1 MMKMSYLTTG
11 LVLGASLAMNGAAQ
25 AAPVELQFWEGHSVQ
40 EETATIKMIEAFEK
54 ANPDIKIIRTKVNFG
69 GNFEKITTAVASGTA
84 PDVSPIWSGFLTQF
98 AASGSLIDLNKYGAA
113 DIKNSIYPASWNYV
127 QYKDGVYGVPYAQDP
142 RMIVYNLD
150 AFKEAG
156 LEKGPATLD
165 DLYASAKALSKKSG
179 NAVERYG
186 LAVGDQDNIIYFFVS
201 LLYANGGQVFNAAE
215 TEVAFNNEA
224 GVKAASFLS
233 KMAREGLI
241 STNVPQD
248 NMRSGLLTGRFG
260 MIFDGPWIFYAAANL
275 GKPAQPFD
283 VVPFPSAT
291 PGGPSGTVASVGAYT
306 AFTSTKHPEEAAKFV
321 KFMASPQAQ
330 QYRIQVLKT
339 GVSPAVV
346 NEPYAKETF
355 QKVPAL
361 AKAQEIAANVKIY
374 PVQAKWTKVVD
385 ALRPALEAISSGAD
399 PQETINNAARQA
411 NRGLRR

>member
-54 ANPDIKIIRTKVNFG
+54 ANPDIKIVRTKVNFG

-113 DIKNSIYPASWNYV
+113 DIKGSIYPASWNYV

-165 DLYASAKALSKKSG
+165 ELYASAKALSKKSG

-201 LLYANGGQVFNAAE
+201 LLYANGGQVFNADE

-224 GVKAASFLS
+224 GIKAVSFLS

-283 VVPFPSAT
+283 VAPFPSAT
-291 PGGPSGTVASVGAYT
+291 PSGPSGTVASVGAYT
-306 AFTSTKHPEEAAKFV
+306 AFASSKHPEEAAKFV

>member
-11 LVLGASLAMNGAAQ
+11 LVLGASLAMNGVAQ

-127 QYKDGVYGVPYAQDP
+127 QYKGGVYGVPYAQDP

-165 DLYASAKALSKKSG
+165 ELYASAKALSKKSG

-201 LLYANGGQVFNAAE
+201 LLYANGGQVFNADE
-215 TEVAFNNEA
+215 TEVAFNSDA

-233 KMAREGLI
+233 KMAREGLV

-283 VVPFPSAT
+283 VVPFPSAA

-306 AFTSTKHPEEAAKFV
+306 AFASSKHPEEAAKFV
-321 KFMASPQAQ
+321 KFMASPEAQ